1 MNYTTNY
8 HLPQWVET
16 DRIQMEHFNQAMA
29 DIDEGIAEERSA
41 RQARQ
46 EAINDLSQSAAQSQ
60 AAAKT
65 ELFNKLRQSGY
76 DLYQMAGRAACKNL
90 FSFAAKSMVINTL
103 HTAEELARAEICLH
117 LTGGGIQ
124 IGPATELTLAKINAA
139 IYEWTNG
146 EAASISASAT
156 AAVKFRST
164 FRGTITKLNVWY
176 HRTNVNNT
184 GSAHCLY
191 MSDFMTKPPE
201 ARSTSRSG
209 SPAKSCRRRT
219 PRTR

>member
-41 RQARQ
+41 RQ

-65 ELFNKLRQSGY
+65 ELFNNLRQSGY

-124 IGPATELTLAKINAA
+124 IGPAHRADLGENQRRHLRVDKRRGGEHLGFRYGGGQIPIHIPGDHHQAECLVPSDQCQQYRLA
-139 IYEWTNG
+139 
-146 EAASISASAT
+146 
-156 AAVKFRST
+156 AAV
-164 FRGTITKLNVWY
+164 
-176 HRTNVNNT
+176 
-184 GSAHCLY
+184 C
-191 MSDFMTKPPE
+191 
-201 ARSTSRSG
+201 
-209 SPAKSCRRRT
+209 PAL
-219 PRTR
+219 